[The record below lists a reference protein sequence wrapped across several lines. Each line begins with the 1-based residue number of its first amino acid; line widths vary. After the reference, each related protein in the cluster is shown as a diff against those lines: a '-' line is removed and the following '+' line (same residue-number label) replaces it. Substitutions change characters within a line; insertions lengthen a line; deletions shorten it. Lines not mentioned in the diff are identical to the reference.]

1 MSAPAEKV
9 WQPVLADEA
18 AARALADATGQP
30 LPVARLLW
38 ARGCRDAGAVDQFLN
53 PRLSV
58 LGDPFLLPDLRPAV
72 ERVWRAIDGGER
84 IAVFG
89 DYDVDGITST
99 ALLTQVLRKLG
110 GIATPFLPHRLEE
123 GYGLSPEA
131 LQRCLESC
139 NPALI
144 ITVDCGT
151 GSVEAVAEAT
161 RRGVDVI
168 VTDHHHPGALLAP
181 ALALVNPKLS
191 PDESIHM
198 LAGVGVTFKLCHGL
212 AKHGRELGRASAALD
227 LRPHLDLVALGTIAD
242 IVPLAGENRILA
254 RHGLNQLNQT
264 TSEGLQALIEVAAIE
279 DRIDAYE
286 VGFRLGPRLNA
297 AGRLGDA
304 QRALDLL
311 LGGEGVDVDALAK
324 ELDQSN
330 RERQEIEAATVRD
343 ALGELEARFDPAN
356 DFGLVVGR
364 LGWHPGVVGIVAS
377 RLLQRFHRPVAVIAL
392 SEEGGR
398 GSCRSI
404 EGFDMVAGLTACADE
419 LAKYGGHA
427 MAAGLELKPGR
438 LDAFAT
444 RFNETARDLLAGRDL
459 RPVQRIDAWLG
470 LDEVDDALADSLDRM
485 RPFGVGNATPVWGA
499 RGVRIVGAPRV
510 VGKGH
515 LKLVL
520 ANGARQIE
528 AMGWGMGER
537 GVPDG
542 PIDVAFQIKRDRFR
556 GQERLV
562 LHLQDFRP
570 AERET

>member
-1 MSAPAEKV
+1 MRANVAALRDMGV
-9 WQPVLADEA
+9 AAD
-18 AARALADATGQP
+18 
-30 LPVARLLW
+30 RLLH
-38 ARGCRDAGAVDQFLN
+38 AV
-53 PRLSV
+53 RT
-58 LGDPFLLPDLRPAV
+58 
-72 ERVWRAIDGGER
+72 GER

-99 ALLTQVLRKLG
+99 ALLVTVLRKTG
-110 GIATPFLPHRLEE
+110 ANAVPFLPHRLEE
-123 GYGLSPEA
+123 GYGLSPDA
-131 LQRCLESC
+131 LHRCLENC
-139 NPALI
+139 APALI

-151 GSVEAVAEAT
+151 GSVDAVAEAA

-168 VTDHHHPGALLAP
+168 VTDHHQPGAALAP

-212 AKHGRELGRASAALD
+212 AKHGRELGRASAAID

-242 IVPLAGENRILA
+242 IVPLAGENRVLA

-264 TSEGLQALIEVAAIE
+264 TNEGLQALIEVAAIE

-311 LGGEGVDVDALAK
+311 LGGDGVDVDALAA
-324 ELDQSN
+324 ELDRSH

-343 ALGELEARFDPAN
+343 ALAELEARFDPAR

-364 LGWHPGVVGIVAS
+364 PGWHPGVVGIVAS

-392 SEEGGR
+392 NEEGGR

-404 EGFDMVAGLTACADE
+404 EGFDLMAGLNACAGE
-419 LAKYGGHA
+419 LAKYGGHT

-438 LDAFAT
+438 LEAFAA
-444 RFNETARDLLAGRDL
+444 RFNEASRELLAGRDL

-470 LDEVDDALADSLDRM
+470 LDEVDDTLAGALDRM
-485 RPFGVGNATPVWGA
+485 RPFGVGNTTPVWGA
-499 RGVRIVGAPRV
+499 RAVRVVGAPRV

-515 LKLVL
+515 LKLLL
-520 ANGARQIE
+520 AAGSRQLE

-537 GVPDG
+537 ALPPG
-542 PIDVAFQIKRDRFR
+542 PLDIAFQIKRERFR

-570 AERET
+570 AE